1 MAEDEEDINN
11 LRSEI
16 EEREAELNTKEQ
28 ELSRLSN
35 AKVRKNITSTP
46 KSIEHDCSLTS
57 VL

>member
-35 AKVRKNITSTP
+35 AKVGKVFNLHT
-46 KSIEHDCSLTS
+46 KSDLS
-57 VL
+57 